1 MYLKMAKKA
10 ETCKI
15 CSIIMQ
21 LICDSLQ
28 LDWLHCLILFGCVV
42 LLTLNV
48 SYKFVSTLHIFI
60 LSLQIYYPLFQ
71 LLPLVFPLSLSFSL
85 PQFVAPNQV
94 FCKYTYTLLD
104 TMLTS
109 ICELF

>member
-1 MYLKMAKKA
+1 
-10 ETCKI
+10 
-15 CSIIMQ
+15 MQ

-71 LLPLVFPLSLSFSL
+71 LLPLVFPLFLSLSL

-94 FCKYTYTLLD
+94 FCKYTYSPLD